1 MFVANAD
8 GCQVMSWCAVGA
20 LLRIER

>member
-8 GCQVMSWCAVGA
+8 RRQVKCRRAVGA